1 VTKPG
6 ELKKTNRPDGLLVER
21 YKGHENWSYRN
32 WAWQFLRRDRDFIR
46 ACEAVDSKVREAAD
60 VAKEFHLYNFK
71 HYRMGFASK
80 GNPAPRFLVRTIRSV
95 KHLVNINLE
104 DSNIAFRTRLRL
116 GEIWIKFDLNHE
128 YIVGGSIKAQLRVA
142 KTVLKKSMEEYSE
155 SQKRSPKKVRRPQA
169 KIFLDLLRSLD
180 AEASHGSLV
189 EGMCR
194 LYPEKFEGL
203 GSDQKSKEAASLMR
217 TARRYSKEVYLSL
230 AVHEAGRPKVR
241 K

>member
-1 VTKPG
+1 MTKPG

-21 YKGHENWSYRN
+21 YKGHENWSYRK

-46 ACEAVDSKVREAAD
+46 ACEAVDGKVREAAE
-60 VAKEFHLYNFK
+60 VAKEFHLSSFK
-71 HYRMGFASK
+71 HYRMGFASE

-104 DSNIAFRTRLRL
+104 DPNIAFRTRLRL

-142 KTVLKKSMEEYSE
+142 KTVLKKSMQEYSE

-169 KIFLDLLRSLD
+169 KIFLHLLRSLD

-203 GSDQKSKEAASLMR
+203 ESDQKSKEAASLMR
-217 TARRYSKEVYLSL
+217 TAREYSKEVYLSL